1 MVFGFAHHVRF
12 SLPGPRSRR
21 SRKRKK
27 ILATELG
34 CPTSTPR
41 LRRGQGTEPTAR
53 ARPSRPPRTTPS
65 TRPRRTLRRSSAH
78 LSPPPPGPEG
88 PVVTSPEATMRRHLE
103 GNVVFRETAKSGDCI
118 KVNTIYLH
126 LLSLGLTKGHH
137 RQAHPPAQL

>member
-1 MVFGFAHHVRF
+1 MLTTFVFPCQDHVQGARENGRK
-12 SLPGPRSRR
+12 SSRPSWGAR
-21 SRKRKK
+21 
-27 ILATELG
+27 
-34 CPTSTPR
+34 
-41 LRRGQGTEPTAR
+41 R
-53 ARPSRPPRTTPS
+53 ARRAFAEDKVQTPQLALAGHGLPAPPPAHVHAAPS
-65 TRPRRTLRRSSAH
+65 RRSSAH